1 MEVKPVVD
9 ETVTPSEPVLKAV
22 EVESVPTEPELEEK
36 YPSKIVGKQPKNLTE
51 YEVLIEKYAK
61 QNPKKYALKKAEL
74 EKKLA
79 AKSNA

>member
-1 MEVKPVVD
+1 MPKKQVEAPIEPVMEPVVQ
-9 ETVTPSEPVLKAV
+9 
-22 EVESVPTEPELEEK
+22 VPTEPELEEK